1 MKQSILAIATVAVLS
16 FNVSAANVAAQDQ
29 VKEDI
34 NYGDPTASFST
45 LGVSASKDH
54 TQLNGM
60 YGVDSNIFS
69 LDLGVK
75 NKTDDKGKGGDVNYR
90 GRYFHVTD
98 DLGYSVDVLGGAT
111 HYESGDKSTSNAVLA
126 GLIYKFQVTN
136 NISVFPMASLGY
148 TRIDADTLGIDTKE
162 TDTLFQG
169 GLYAMYSFDDGHW
182 LYVNPKVTHMSK
194 ANTNL
199 AQVEAGG
206 GFMVADK
213 VSVGAK
219 VEYTAKNT
227 KLNMDKDD
235 TVAWLQAN
243 YYF

>member
-1 MKQSILAIATVAVLS
+1 MKISMLKTAGAVLVAAMAM
-16 FNVSAANVAAQDQ
+16 NVSAQEQAQ
-29 VKEDI
+29 EEI

-60 YGVDSNIFS
+60 YGAGSNIFQ

-75 NKTDDKGKGGDVNYR
+75 NKTDEKGKSGDVNYR

-98 DLGYSVDVLGGAT
+98 GLGYSVDVLGGQT
-111 HYESGDKSTSNAVLA
+111 NLQNGDKSTSTTVLA
-126 GLIYKFQVTN
+126 GLIYKFQVTD

-148 TRIDADTLGIDTKE
+148 TRSDLEPKVGQDAKS
-162 TDTLFQG
+162 TDTLLQG
-169 GLYAMYSFDDGHW
+169 GLYAMYGFDDGHW
-182 LYVNPKVTHMSK
+182 VYVNPKVTHMRK
-194 ANTNL
+194 ANANL
-199 AQVEAGG
+199 AQIEAGG
-206 GFMVADK
+206 GFMVAEK

>member
-1 MKQSILAIATVAVLS
+1 MKFSMVKTAGAVL
-16 FNVSAANVAAQDQ
+16 VAAMAMNVAAQEQ
-29 VKEDI
+29 AQEDI

-60 YGVDSNIFS
+60 YGSGSNIFQ

-98 DLGYSVDVLGGAT
+98 GLGYSVDVLGGQT
-111 HYESGDKSTSNAVLA
+111 NLQNGDKSTTNTVLA
-126 GLIYKFQVTN
+126 GLIYKFQVTD
-136 NISVFPMASLGY
+136 NISVFPMASVGY
-148 TRIDADTLGIDTKE
+148 TRSDNEPKSGASSKS
-162 TDTLFQG
+162 TDTLYQG
-169 GLYAMYSFDDGHW
+169 GIYAMYGFDEGHW
-182 LYVNPKVTHMSK
+182 VYVNPKVTHMRK
-194 ANTNL
+194 ANANL

-206 GFMVADK
+206 GFMVAEK